1 MDKYERSKIAD
12 AIKEI
17 KFNQGD
23 SIIRQGDQ
31 GDVFYILVEG

>member
-12 AIKEI
+12 AIKEV

-23 SIIRQGDQ
+23 NIIR
-31 GDVFYILVEG
+31 